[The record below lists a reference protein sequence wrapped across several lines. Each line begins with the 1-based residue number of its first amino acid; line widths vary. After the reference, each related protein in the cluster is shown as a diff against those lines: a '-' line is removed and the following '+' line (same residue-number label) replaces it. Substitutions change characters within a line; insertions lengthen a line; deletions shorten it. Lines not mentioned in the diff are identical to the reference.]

1 MSERGRPVTALVTD
15 QVELDEPR
23 HGVVPF
29 RTRPDRIESFS
40 NGPGLVCDRPRP
52 SSLARSGASR
62 RSIVACDIAS
72 SATSAS
78 SVITCCWKRRS
89 LGTNSAVIGAS
100 RFPVGAP
107 STAQQNASAAM
118 ISAP

>member
-1 MSERGRPVTALVTD
+1 MSERGRAVTALVTD

-40 NGPGLVCDRPRP
+40 SDPGLVWDRPRT
-52 SSLARSGASR
+52 SSLARFGASR
-62 RSIVACDIAS
+62 WSKLAGDIAS
-72 SATSAS
+72 NASPAS
-78 SVITCCWKRRS
+78 SVITSSWKRRS